1 MSKGGDKDEER
12 ALKWPGASE
21 SERKASKT
29 FFFQSVQEL
38 KNRLPGTL
46 HALLT
51 RFLGLK
57 LQSVD
62 AALDRDNTLDP
73 VELGN
78 LDWQFYTVRPQNV
91 TLTLRIRCVSLTFC
105 VLTRTTVPESSASS
119 QTWSTRTP
127 ATPSWWWRRR
137 TKPI

>member
-12 ALKWPGASE
+12 ALKWPGTDV

-29 FFFQSVQEL
+29 FFFRSVQDL
-38 KNRLPGTL
+38 QNGLPGTL

-62 AALDRDNTLDP
+62 AALEGDNSLDP

-78 LDWQFYTVRPQNV
+78 LDWQFYTVRTQNV
-91 TLTLRIRCVSLTFC
+91 TLTLTILV
-105 VLTRTTVPESSASS
+105 
-119 QTWSTRTP
+119 
-127 ATPSWWWRRR
+127 
-137 TKPI
+137 